1 MTFNFA
7 GIWDGNGYEH
17 WIDEN
22 NAQNVIWYVSV
33 SQMWYVSNAGVGES
47 SGYSYIFSTD
57 VCPPMGT
64 NWQGAGQTTLECIGD
79 EAPTTTASSGG

>member
-17 WIDEN
+17 WIDVN
-22 NAQNVIWYVSV
+22 NEQNVIWY
-33 SQMWYVSNAGVGES
+33 MSNSEFWKMSTVGVGGAT
-47 SGYSYIFSTD
+47 GYSSIFTKD

-64 NWQGAGQTTLECIGD
+64 DWDGAGQTTLECLGD